1 MNAHVTNTVTITVTM
16 SFLWPAPGDLLEADW
31 EQYCLDNVPVHMVGE
46 ALTLI
51 AMCMV
56 VWGN

>member
-1 MNAHVTNTVTITVTM
+1 MKQM

-31 EQYCLDNVPVHMVGE
+31 EQYCLDKVPVHMDEE

-56 VWGN
+56 VWGD